1 MEKSMKYQR
10 WVATLYVSLGVF
22 MGGAAL
28 AQTSA
33 QPPHGLQGRI
43 WDTRTQQFI
52 TEPVLYQR
60 AAAARYVLLGEKH
73 DSKAHHARQL
83 DVLRGLATL
92 GAQPALALEQLDS
105 EHQDALSRARSAGQ
119 TDAEALADAGQLN
132 RKGWRWPMYKDL
144 MAFAAQRQWPLRAAN
159 LSRADARKIAL
170 GEVTPT
176 LPAATPAQ
184 LAALEND
191 VVQGHC
197 GHRPEPARLAGIVA
211 AQRARDARMA
221 QVLDAV
227 GGPVVLIAGAG
238 HVRSD
243 RAVPRYLAAPE
254 KALSIAL
261 VETVVGKS
269 EPVDYDRAGFD
280 VLWFTEP
287 GEVRPDP
294 CATPLPG
301 LAAPAAMAP
310 VATSTPSPNPKP

>member
-1 MEKSMKYQR
+1 MKNQR

-22 MGGAAL
+22 MGGTAL
-28 AQTSA
+28 AQTSV
-33 QPPHGLQGRI
+33 QPPLGLQGRM

-73 DSKAHHARQL
+73 DSEAHHARQL
-83 DVLRGLATL
+83 DVLRGLAAL

-105 EHQDALSRARSAGQ
+105 EHQDALSRAQSAGQ

-243 RAVPRYLAAPE
+243 RAVPRYLAEPA
-254 KALSIAL
+254 KALAIAL
-261 VETVVGKS
+261 VETVAGKA
-269 EPVDYDRAGFD
+269 EPADYDRAGFD
-280 VLWFTEP
+280 VLWFTEH

-294 CATPLPG
+294 CATPLLG
-301 LAAPAAMAP
+301 LAAPAAATP
-310 VATSTPSPNPKP
+310 VAPSTTSPNPKP